1 MCIRDRNSPDFN
13 PVDYAIWG
21 ALQQR
26 AYHQRQFKTVEELK
40 PAIVTE
46 WQKLS
51 QRFID
56 SNEWRRRLEA
66 VIKNGGGHIEHC
78 NLA

>member
-1 MCIRDRNSPDFN
+1 MWPPNSYDIN

-26 AYHQRQFKTVEELK
+26 VYHQRQFKTVEELK
-40 PAIVTE
+40 RAIVTE
-46 WQKLS
+46 CQKLL

-56 SNEWRRRLEA
+56 NINEWRRRLEA
-66 VIKNGGGHIEHC
+66 DIKNGGGHIEHC

>member
-1 MCIRDRNSPDFN
+1 MWPPNSPDLN

-26 AYHQRQFKTVEELK
+26 VYHERQFKTVEELK
-40 PAIVTE
+40 RAIVTE

-51 QRFID
+51 QRFIGNII
-56 SNEWRRRLEA
+56 NEWRQRLEA
-66 VIKNGGGHIEHC
+66 VIKNGGEHIEHC